1 MQLFAA
7 LNPHCKRLSIALPA
21 RSHAVVDR
29 GRHDENTARHVDEQ
43 CRRCR
48 TASSTSAA
56 DCTDECRRAWVQTLS
71 GSSHSASDRIAL
83 ACQFHSIPPHSI
95 SISKFPWRPST
106 DHCSWCCRLMPAVS
120 GHYPPTGRPTLLS
133 IVRLGFAVSLGANAI
148 TAITDVYYGAPPP
161 CTKPHC
167 TPYVCP
173 SVRPL
178 FWPGL

>member
-29 GRHDENTARHVDEQ
+29 GRRDENTARHVDEQ

-56 DCTDECRRAWVQTLS
+56 DCTDECRRAWVQTLYQT
-71 GSSHSASDRIAL
+71 HPILPPTALHAPAS
-83 ACQFHSIPPHSI
+83 SIPSHLTPSR
-95 SISKFPWRPST
+95 FPSFHGGHQQT
-106 DHCSWCCRLMPAVS
+106 IAAGAAGWCQQSVVTTRQR
-120 GHYPPTGRPTLLS
+120 GGQLS